1 MSFNFSGAQEGP
13 GIYRARHG
21 HLKYR
26 MATSTDVKAKT
37 NGFKEA
43 PKKVYQRL
51 RINGFSSHLAYLS
64 TLR

>member
-1 MSFNFSGAQEGP
+1 MSKSLSGAQEGP

-26 MATSTDVKAKT
+26 MATSTDVKAKS
-37 NGFKEA
+37 NRFKEA

-51 RINGFSSHLAYLS
+51 RINGVSSHPAFFS